1 MLIGQQGLILFFF
14 VAISITSFAQGAQEP
29 TPANNNLPTS
39 DNLADMQ
46 LEVLKPM
53 MQAADE
59 DDGIDWENTDNYLEL
74 LEQLELTEEEKAEL
88 RTMYFMQRT
97 DLTQAEKDSIG
108 RIISERIQNAT
119 PELVD

>member
-1 MLIGQQGLILFFF
+1 MKALILFFF